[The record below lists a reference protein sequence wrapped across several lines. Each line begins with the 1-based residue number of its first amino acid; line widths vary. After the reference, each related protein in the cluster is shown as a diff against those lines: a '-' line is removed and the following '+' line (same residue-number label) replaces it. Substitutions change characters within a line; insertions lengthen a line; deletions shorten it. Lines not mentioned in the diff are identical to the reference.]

1 MSLPQ
6 KLRGKGANECRE
18 KVYQTKKERKLK
30 ETVPWNS
37 RGEEGGSPGG
47 RERSSFD

>member
-30 ETVPWNS
+30 EMVSWNS
-37 RGEEGGSPGG
+37 REEGGSPGG